1 MALKT
6 NKSIT
11 LTGTSTI
18 GDAQVAYF
26 SATLDQ
32 EGNGSNSVNQTIQ
45 NQKLYDANKKEVR
58 EDISKFQQLIY
69 DTEDELASNKA
80 TSEADEKG
88 TTGTDSKTAA
98 DTDSKATT
106 TGAK

>member
-45 NQKLYDANKKEVR
+45 NQQLYDANKKEVR
-58 EDISKFQQLIY
+58 DDIAKFQQLIY
-69 DTEDELASNKA
+69 DTEDSL
-80 TSEADEKG
+80 TSEKE
-88 TTGTDSKTAA
+88 GTDSSKT
-98 DTDSKATT
+98 S
-106 TGAK
+106 GN